1 MRAGKGNAF
10 PTLSFSKTSLLA
22 LEKTYV
28 SYPPLLA
35 LARNFYVLPLFIFHM
50 RLRLWLKDQGK
61 KTAGRHSLFP
71 LLIKAVIK
79 PVDPPGTQSCAATR
93 ERARSAE

>member
-1 MRAGKGNAF
+1 MRTGKGNAF

-61 KTAGRHSLFP
+61 KNSWPSFP
-71 LLIKAVIK
+71 VSS
-79 PVDPPGTQSCAATR
+79 PNQGSN
-93 ERARSAE
+93 